1 MRAELVSIPTDTLPL
16 DGVYYTPVDG
26 PVRGGVLLMH
36 GNTMNFYTGAPHFL
50 PPYLTGLGYACLAY
64 NRRGHDILSIR
75 DSREPEG
82 GAFQTAT
89 EGLAD
94 NDYAAGFLAEGVA
107 GARRH
112 RLFSVQ
118 QRPIQIERQR

>member
-1 MRAELVSIPTDTLPL
+1 MGRPGRCVLVS
-16 DGVYYTPVDG
+16 
-26 PVRGGVLLMH
+26 
-36 GNTMNFYTGAPHFL
+36 
-50 PPYLTGLGYACLAY
+50 
-64 NRRGHDILSIR
+64 

-82 GAFQTAT
+82 AAFQTAT

-94 NDYAAGFLAEGVA
+94 NDYAAGFLAERVA

-118 QRPIQIERQR
+118 QRPIQIERDQARRSHLPRDIAPDTETLQTAMTLLRDVGTRR